1 MGKFLGALGVYV
13 AMLAVTVLYV
23 AVLFWYGNPEW
34 RPIAA
39 GYLGLLLIGASFV
52 AWGLFLSS
60 VTKNQIVAAFLTFA
74 FFLMLWVI
82 NWIGDSSGP
91 TTQAITSYLSIT
103 EHLDD
108 FTKGVI
114 DTKHVIYYL
123 SFITFGLFLTA
134 KSVDSERWRG

>member
-1 MGKFLGALGVYV
+1 
-13 AMLAVTVLYV
+13 
-23 AVLFWYGNPEW
+23 
-34 RPIAA
+34 
-39 GYLGLLLIGASFV
+39 
-52 AWGLFLSS
+52 
-60 VTKNQIVAAFLTFA
+60 
-74 FFLMLWVI
+74 VI

>member
-1 MGKFLGALGVYV
+1 MATLLRPDPTFYPSPR
-13 AMLAVTVLYV
+13 LAIDAPAETIAYMVT
-23 AVLFWYGNPEW
+23 F
-34 RPIAA
+34 
-39 GYLGLLLIGASFV
+39 
-52 AWGLFLSS
+52 S
-60 VTKNQIVAAFLTFA
+60 V
-74 FFLMLWVI
+74 FLMLWVI